1 MGRKG
6 SRKVQGGGA
15 LQVKRGRGERGEKLK
30 GGKRE
35 RGEKR
40 EERENQR

>member
-6 SRKVQGGGA
+6 SRKVQGGGG
-15 LQVKRGRGERGEKLK
+15 VTGEE
-30 GGKRE
+30 RE
-35 RGEKR
+35 RGEGRKIERWKER